1 MKPSDRRLAQRF
13 HLTIPV
19 FVRDWK
25 TMTPEKKVES
35 VNVSECGVYFETDTP
50 PREGAPVQIRLEM
63 PEEIT
68 GDATA
73 EWLCTGKVVSV
84 RPTCPP
90 GGLLGVGVRFDYYE
104 IMRVPGPLPEP
115 AFLALCAVG
124 ADTERGGGDPDH
136 ENRNRK

>member
-13 HLTIPV
+13 CLTIPV
-19 FVRDWK
+19 FVREWK

-50 PREGAPVQIRLEM
+50 PREGAAVQIRLEM
-63 PEEIT
+63 PKEIT

-73 EWLCTGKVVSV
+73 EWRCTGKVVGV
-84 RPTCPP
+84 RPTRRP
-90 GGLLGVGVRFDYYE
+90 GGSLGVGVRFDYYE
-104 IMRVPGPLPEP
+104 IMPIPGPLTGPS
-115 AFLALCAVG
+115 FLALG
-124 ADTERGGGDPDH
+124 AMGGDSERGGRKTDH

>member
-13 HLTIPV
+13 LLSIPV
-19 FVRDWK
+19 FVREWK

-35 VNVSECGVYFETDTP
+35 VNVSEGGVYFETDTP
-50 PREGAPVQIRLEM
+50 PREGAAVQIRLEM
-63 PEEIT
+63 PREIT

-73 EWLCTGKVVSV
+73 EWRCTGKVVGV

-90 GGLLGVGVRFDYYE
+90 GGSLGVGVRFDYYE
-104 IMRVPGPLPEP
+104 IMRVPGPLPGP
-115 AFLALCAVG
+115 PFLALCAAG
-124 ADTERGGGDPDH
+124 GDSGRGGGEPGH

>member
-13 HLTIPV
+13 PLTIPV
-19 FVRDWK
+19 FVREWK
-25 TMTPEKKVES
+25 TMTPEKKVQS

-50 PREGAPVQIRLEM
+50 PREGTIVQIRLEM
-63 PEEIT
+63 PKEIT

-73 EWLCTGKVVSV
+73 EWLCTGKVVGV

-90 GGLLGVGVRFDYYE
+90 GDSLGVGVRFDYYE
-104 IMRVPGPLPEP
+104 IMRITCPLPGPP
-115 AFLALCAVG
+115 FLALCAVG
-124 ADTERGGGDPDH
+124 GDSEPGGRKPNH

>member
-13 HLTIPV
+13 RLAIPL
-19 FVRDWK
+19 FVREWR
-25 TMTPEKKVES
+25 TMTPEKEVES

-50 PREGAPVQIRLEM
+50 PREGAMVHIRLEM
-63 PEEIT
+63 PKEIT

-90 GGLLGVGVRFDYYE
+90 GGSLGVGVRFDYYE
-104 IMRVPGPLPEP
+104 ITRIHSPLPGPPI
-115 AFLALCAVG
+115 LARCVVK
-124 ADTERGGGDPDH
+124 GDS
-136 ENRNRK
+136 